1 MNTLWIVSANA
12 GEAHFFCQ
20 KNFSAPME
28 KIDELVNEHASSLT
42 SETESDRIGQH
53 AASKSEHN
61 VGAPR
66 QPSGYQPNQTP
77 AQHHTEL
84 FARHISRFLLHGYQ
98 DGRFQQLALIA
109 SPEFLGVLRSLLDPR
124 LLAVVSME
132 INKDYTQCNTRE
144 LSEHLQSQMIAL

>member
-1 MNTLWIVSANA
+1 MNTLWIVTANA

-20 KNFSAPME
+20 EKPLAPVE
-28 KIDELVNEHASSLT
+28 KIDQLINDKASSLA

-53 AASKSEHN
+53 AASKSVHN

-77 AQHHTEL
+77 SEHHTEL
-84 FARHISRFLLHGYQ
+84 FARNICRLLLHGYQ

-124 LLAVVSME
+124 LMAVVNAE
-132 INKDYTQCNTRE
+132 INKDYTQCSANE
-144 LSEHLQSQMIAL
+144 LIERLRAQAAA